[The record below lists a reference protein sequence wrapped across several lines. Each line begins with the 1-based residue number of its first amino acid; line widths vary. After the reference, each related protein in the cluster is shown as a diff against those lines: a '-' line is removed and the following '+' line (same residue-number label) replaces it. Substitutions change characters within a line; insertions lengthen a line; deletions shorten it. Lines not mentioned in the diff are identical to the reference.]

1 MSQPV
6 GDLVVKID
14 GDSAK
19 FDEEVTR
26 LNRQLAGVGK
36 NANTSSEQVT
46 KAFARE
52 ELAAKR
58 AGISVGQYRAAMITL
73 PAQFTDIATQ
83 LAGGQSPWLILL
95 QQGGQIKD
103 SFGGLRPTFSALMGS
118 LNPVTLGITALGA
131 TVGALGYAFYTG
143 QSTLSDYTKTLELTG
158 NKAGQT
164 ANNLLFVTEQLED
177 SGSSFTKAKA
187 AVIALASAGADL
199 GGNYQA
205 IASDI
210 ARLSDVAG
218 VEVNKLAEIF
228 GKITSDPEAGLKAMS
243 EQYGHV
249 TAAQLDYVHSLQ
261 EAGKYTEALNYA
273 NTLAA
278 SGFKDMADNIQ
289 QNMGFLE
296 RAANAVGDAFS
307 WMWNKLLDLGK
318 QDSLQKQLAD
328 ATDQLYELDKALRGN
343 VQGQQRIGLER
354 AADQARKAV
363 NSITDQLHAEQRK
376 SEEKERQAA
385 LERSSLANQKHFQSI
400 ADAGLTKEQQRTQ
413 EYQRLN
419 RYIEER
425 KKLNQALS
433 AEEIA
438 QFKKG
443 SGGKV

>member
-58 AGISVGQYRAAMITL
+58 AGISVGQYRAAMRTL

-177 SGSSFTKAKA
+177 SGSSFTKAKT

-261 EAGKYTEALNYA
+261 EAGIYGHSRFCNTDFDDKLACLN
-273 NTLAA
+273 L
-278 SGFKDMADNIQ
+278 SG
-289 QNMGFLE
+289 
-296 RAANAVGDAFS
+296 V
-307 WMWNKLLDLGK
+307 
-318 QDSLQKQLAD
+318 
-328 ATDQLYELDKALRGN
+328 
-343 VQGQQRIGLER
+343 
-354 AADQARKAV
+354 
-363 NSITDQLHAEQRK
+363 
-376 SEEKERQAA
+376 
-385 LERSSLANQKHFQSI
+385 
-400 ADAGLTKEQQRTQ
+400 
-413 EYQRLN
+413 
-419 RYIEER
+419 
-425 KKLNQALS
+425 
-433 AEEIA
+433 
-438 QFKKG
+438 
-443 SGGKV
+443 